1 MNITVYCG
9 ASAGSKPIYEQK
21 ASELGQWLAAHGIT
35 LVYGG
40 GRTGLMGKLANAVL
54 ANGGKA
60 IGVIPEFLK
69 TAEEVHTGLNQ
80 HGPDPAHYGRH
91 DEPAQGHHAPDGGC
105 LHRPAWRGRHAGG
118 NRRSHLGSPPGTPRQ
133 ALHTVQHPWLL
144 RPLREIIRP
153 HGKSR
158 LSQSSRPRKGEF
170 RYVH

>member
-9 ASAGSKPIYEQK
+9 ASAGSEPIYEHK
-21 ASELGQWLAAHGIT
+21 ASELGQWLAAHNIT

-54 ANGGKA
+54 ANGERRQGYRRHP
-60 IGVIPEFLK
+60 GVSQDSRRGP
-69 TAEEVHTGLNQ
+69 
-80 HGPDPAHYGRH
+80 HGPEPAHYGRH